1 MVFREIV
8 PGIVSIQGDYEPG
21 FGYLT
26 SHLILGDEVLV
37 IVDPGTAGSP
47 GREIIETIEDLGFNS
62 KSDVAAIL
70 CTHGHPDHI
79 GGCHRIQKHTD
90 APVMIHKLDAKLIE
104 DPSSFIKDRLR
115 LDFAGRLS
123 MKLERGPLKV
133 NYRSMSVDKRLK
145 ANELLSFG
153 DIEIEV
159 RYTGG
164 HSQGH
169 CVFYVRDKKTLF
181 SGDEINNYPNN
192 PRKFYVDL
200 SGSLTAKADAARKL
214 QELEISTLIPSHD
227 EVHLNGDVVLHL
239 KEVRSGVIDFQDAI
253 LSHVSARGDV
263 DIEQLVYDIEQ
274 SRSVPIPD
282 GLDSLLPTTIVVC
295 LQDLQKA
302 GLVRQD
308 LDDIW
313 HKT

>member
-1 MVFREIV
+1 MAYREIL
-8 PGIVSIQGDYEPG
+8 PGVVSIQGDYEPG

-37 IVDPGTAGSP
+37 VVDPGTAGSP
-47 GREIIETIEDLGFNS
+47 GREIIEAIDELGFNS
-62 KSDVAAIL
+62 RSDVAAIL

-79 GGCHRIQKHTD
+79 GGCHRIQKHTN
-90 APVMIHKLDAKLIE
+90 APIVIHTLDAKLIE
-104 DPSSFIKDRLR
+104 DPSSFIQDRLR

-133 NYRSMSVDKRLK
+133 NFKSTSVDRKLK
-145 ANELLSFG
+145 GNEFLTFG

-159 RYTGG
+159 ICTGG

-169 CVFYVRDKKTLF
+169 CAFYVRDKKTLF

-192 PRKFYVDL
+192 PRKFYVDM
-200 SGSLTAKADAARKL
+200 SGSLTAKADAARQFQDL
-214 QELEISTLIPSHD
+214 DISTLIPSHD
-227 EVHLNGDVVLHL
+227 EVHLNADVALQF
-239 KEVRSGVIDFQDAI
+239 KEVRNGVIDFQDAI
-253 LSHVSARGDV
+253 LNHVSARGDV

-274 SRSVPIPD
+274 SRSLPIPE

-295 LQDLQKA
+295 LQDLEKA

-308 LDDIW
+308 LDGIW
-313 HKT
+313 HKI

>member
-1 MVFREIV
+1 MASREIV
-8 PGIVSIQGDYEPG
+8 PGIVSIQGEYEPG

-26 SHLILGDEVLV
+26 SQLILGDEELV

-47 GREIIETIEDLGFNS
+47 GREVIETIEELGFNS

-79 GGCHRIQKHTD
+79 GGCSRIQKHTK
-90 APVMIHKLDAKLIE
+90 APVMIHNSDAILIE
-104 DPSSFIKDRLR
+104 NPSSFIQDRLR
-115 LDFAGRLS
+115 LDFAGKLA

-133 NYRSMSVDKRLK
+133 NYKSISVDKKLQG
-145 ANELLSFG
+145 NESLSFG
-153 DIEIEV
+153 DIEVEV
-159 RYTGG
+159 IHTGG

-169 CVFYVRDKKTLF
+169 CVFYVRDTKTLF
-181 SGDEINNYPNN
+181 SGDELNNYPNN

-214 QELEISTLIPSHD
+214 QELEINTLIPSHD
-227 EVHLNGDVVLHL
+227 EVHLDADVPLQFR
-239 KEVRSGVIDFQDAI
+239 EVRSGIIDFQDAI
-253 LSHVSARGDV
+253 LNHVSARGDV
-263 DIEQLVYDIEQ
+263 DIEQLVYDIKQ
-274 SRSVPIPD
+274 SRSVPIPE

-295 LQDLQKA
+295 LHDLEKA

-313 HKT
+313 HKV